1 MSAFLASVPLTPGLP
16 RWPLRQHAYQLPPPP
31 TPSPTGNGVLYVMDA
46 VLAPPAEL
54 VSTAQSVPQLSTFVR
69 ALEATGL
76 AVSGSSGG
84 SGCSP
89 RRGARCCGGGA
100 AVCALSCHQCD
111 GAPQQR
117 EMDTVGRSVGLLLAS
132 A

>member
-1 MSAFLASVPLTPGLP
+1 MSAFLASVPLTPGRP

-31 TPSPTGNGVLYVMDA
+31 TPPPAPSPTGNGVLYVMDA

-76 AVSGSSGG
+76 AVSGSS
-84 SGCSP
+84 SK
-89 RRGARCCGGGA
+89 RRWNCCPCLPLTHRSSEGQT
-100 AVCALSCHQCD
+100 LSAD
-111 GAPQQR
+111 
-117 EMDTVGRSVGLLLAS
+117 
-132 A
+132 